1 MGMKTETDIVIE
13 TLRKLEAAIEKQLPG
28 KRSKN
33 KFVTSSPSE
42 IRMMVKTAIIQVL
55 TAKEEIQSR
64 DILAELKAQKP

>member
-1 MGMKTETDIVIE
+1 MKTESEIVIE
-13 TLRKLEAAIEKQLPG
+13 TLRKFEVAIEKQLPG

-33 KFVTSSPSE
+33 KFTASSPNE

-55 TAKEEIQSR
+55 TAKGEIKSH